1 MSKKMY
7 EILKQSG
14 HSGCIT
20 GIRRL
25 NLPKHYRTLAEWI
38 LDEESKSIDMTGTF
52 SIGEVPLGN
61 YRLKFEL
68 ANLDQQRAQFRIENL
83 LEMGQTS
90 NIAIVEI
97 TTEEFMAGYPVHEFK
112 AILTTNKRN

>member
-7 EILKQSG
+7 ETLKQSG

-20 GIRRL
+20 GICRL
-25 NLPKHYRTLAEWI
+25 NIPRHHRTLVDWI
-38 LDEESKSIDMTGTF
+38 NDEAGKDGVVTGTF
-52 SIGEVPLGN
+52 SIGETPLGN